1 MPRPPQ
7 LPDAQ
12 IRAVIDEL
20 RAGRA
25 QPTGTELRAELAR
38 RFGHRGGVSRIYR
51 LLRESAQVARPP
63 SPTTVPAAPHPAE
76 PDELARLRL
85 ELEQTR
91 ERAELAEL
99 REESHLNRWANEIHE
114 LREQAQTH
122 RAAAQR
128 LPLLEREL
136 QDRSRELAAA
146 YHRIS
151 EIEAQLLRL
160 QKD

>member
-7 LPDAQ
+7 RPDAD
-12 IRAVIDEL
+12 IHAIIDGLGARRAPL
-20 RAGRA
+20 
-25 QPTGTELRAELAR
+25 TGTLLRAELAR

-51 LLRESAQVARPP
+51 LLREHARSRP
-63 SPTTVPAAPHPAE
+63 PAAPRPPAAAGPE
-76 PDELARLRL
+76 DESELARLRL
-85 ELEQTR
+85 ELEETR

-114 LREQAQTH
+114 LREQVREH
-122 RAAAQR
+122 REAAHR
-128 LPLLEREL
+128 LPLLERDL

-151 EIEAQLLRL
+151 DLETELLRL
-160 QKD
+160 QGD

>member
-7 LPDAQ
+7 LPDAD
-12 IRAVIDEL
+12 IRALIDEL
-20 RAGRA
+20 RTGRA

-51 LLRESAQVARPP
+51 LLRESAQAARPP
-63 SPTTVPAAPHPAE
+63 SPTTIPAPHPAD
-76 PDELARLRL
+76 PDELARLRE
-85 ELEQTR
+85 ELQRAT

-114 LREQAQTH
+114 LREQAQTY
-122 RAAAQR
+122 RTAAER
-128 LPLLEREL
+128 LPRLEREL

-151 EIEAQLLRL
+151 EIETQLLRL

>member
-63 SPTTVPAAPHPAE
+63 SPMTVPSPYPTE
-76 PDELARLRL
+76 PDDLTRLRE
-85 ELEQTR
+85 ELRLAT

-114 LREQAQTH
+114 LREQAQTY